1 MSAFGPSIIGVVVVP
16 PLGAAG
22 AETFSITY
30 YVKWHSVTPL
40 S

>member
-1 MSAFGPSIIGVVVVP
+1 MSAFGPSIIGIVIVP
-16 PLGAAG
+16 PLSVAG

-30 YVKWHSVTPL
+30 YVIWHSVTPL